1 MKFNAFLVA
10 AFFACACC
18 MAQGRPMLTPGSA
31 EVCVSVVQ
39 DVPGYNSWPMVAT
52 VGGKIVCAYS
62 RGAGHTI
69 GEGARGVF
77 ARVSSDGGATW
88 GDEICVA
95 NDPSVGEVT
104 IGKGW
109 DEDGAMLLWV
119 RRWGGKKGHDLYRS
133 TDGVRFE
140 KISSPDFSP
149 MPMQVTD
156 VFHVPGVGLV
166 SLWFA
171 GNYANKESGHSWG
184 TLTSADN
191 GRTWKQRT
199 VEENLSK
206 EDWPT
211 EQSAVHLGGGRIL
224 AIARTETGKAQF
236 QLTSADGGKTW
247 RRVRTNIKDV
257 LISTPSLVF
266 DPAVG
271 LVFNYY
277 YQRGAK
283 KLKRR
288 IADADFAFCNPEAW
302 PVPEV
307 LAEGNEARH
316 YDAGNVNAAVS
327 GGRHVLATYTGSP
340 KNASVFVASVPGT
353 VSADKSVSK
362 SSRGSLPP
370 SGAAKS
376 EKSAK

>member
-1 MKFNAFLVA
+1 
-10 AFFACACC
+10 
-18 MAQGRPMLTPGSA
+18 MLTPGSA

-133 TDGVRFE
+133 TDGVRFD

-236 QLTSADGGKTW
+236 QLTSCDGGKTW
-247 RRVRTNIKDV
+247 SRVRTNIGDV

-266 DPAVG
+266 DPATG

-288 IADADFAFCNPEAW
+288 ITEASFIFDNPMSW
-302 PVPEV
+302 PDPEV
-307 LAEGNEARH
+307 LAEGNEARY
-316 YDAGNVNAAVS
+316 YDAGNVNAAVF
-327 GGRHVLATYTGSP
+327 GCRHVLATYTGSSA
-340 KNASVFVASVPGT
+340 NASVFVVSVTGT
-353 VSADKSVSK
+353 VPADGSVST
-362 SSRGSLPP
+362 SSGTPLPP
-370 SGAAKS
+370 SGAARSVKS
-376 EKSAK
+376 IK